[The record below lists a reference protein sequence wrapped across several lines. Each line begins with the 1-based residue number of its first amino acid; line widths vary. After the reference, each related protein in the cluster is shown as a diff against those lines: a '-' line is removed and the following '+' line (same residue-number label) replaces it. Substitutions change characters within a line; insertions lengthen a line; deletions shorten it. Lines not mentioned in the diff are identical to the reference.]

1 MPKFTRLEVWSD
13 VACNSGTRL
22 AAYPLGTLLACQA
35 TFSLDGNE
43 QLSFAVASR
52 RIVPSFEAVR
62 LTEDDGTRITENNG
76 TRVTDVVALQDT
88 DLTRGLVVRVCT
100 ASATAFDEWRIRDV
114 EQDAQAGITSVVCDS
129 IGLDLA
135 RAVYTAY
142 DSTGAPVSEFSA
154 VQIDAEGLVDGPI
167 RDALDDAGLT
177 YIVKGTI
184 DPTGTFDADAD
195 WASARTLALQAV
207 ERGGGELQVR
217 RNGTTD
223 YRIDMLEEIG
233 STAPIVYA
241 RTKRN
246 LLTTQRRTIGALGG
260 TRVTAR
266 GRDDSTSRT
275 MAYAYWEVMSLVTG
289 LAGSRT
295 GVVIRDPRGTGFPP
309 PYGTGA
315 NRCDGWYLSRLVPTY
330 AGAEILASSAISATE
345 TRLDLLA
352 TDVTTLGVTVGDY
365 VELRLVNLVNGA
377 RPAAL
382 PDPTL
387 IAAQSGI
394 YDRIYDRTTLSG
406 AVNYAPNPF
415 AIDYTDTI
423 RGVSLSSWFITTS
436 TSSNIVTG
444 ISGAFTIQARP
455 GYRLR
460 RESDDALVG
469 TVLTVNSNTQITLT
483 ANALITDTSYLYY
496 VEQDV
501 PDGASFTTTSSTPQP
516 LTRQVSSL
524 VPSVNSFAWEVEQT
538 VTGAVSSRFN
548 LPTISA
554 RASTLTPYNFWVWA
568 SVTIPATNSITF
580 TLRRADTN
588 AVIGSNTVVLDDTS
602 DGQLVRVVFQSP
614 DISTATTGVYI
625 GVALPGNGTIAALGP
640 WGASP
645 AGWAITDTATPGGC
659 DLAHEAGLWLDTQ
672 SLPVSYSVDLVDIEQ
687 VTGSAVPESAI
698 TLGGTIRVDDRD
710 LNVVSDQRVVA
721 FTRDYLRPG
730 DVSLTL
736 GRRDKTLAE
745 YLSGTTGQSVSS
757 LALALSRGLLTQ
769 AQRIDATPV
778 AQATPTAT
786 TTIDT
791 TEIRIVSAALRDSFV
806 NL

>member
-62 LTEDDGTRITENNG
+62 LTEDDGTRITEDTG
-76 TRVTDVVALQDT
+76 TRVTEVVTLQDT

-330 AGAEILASSAISATE
+330 AGAEILASSAVSATE

-387 IAAQSGI
+387 IAAQAGV

-406 AVNYAPNPF
+406 AVNYASDPFVTDFTGEITSPNIATF
-415 AIDYTDTI
+415 TI
-423 RGVSLSSWFITTS
+423 
-436 TSSNIVTG
+436 TSSTASSIVTTA
-444 ISGAFTIQARP
+444 SFSFPTYALP
-455 GYRLR
+455 GMRIHR
-460 RESDDALVG
+460 ASDDALVG
-469 TVLTVNSNTQITLT
+469 TILTVNSSTQVTLT
-483 ANALITDTSYLYY
+483 ANALVNMTA
-496 VEQDV
+496 EQFKFKSNA
-501 PDGASFTTTSSTPQP
+501 PAGATTTHLGGNDYQRSE
-516 LTRQVSSL
+516 QVSSL
-524 VPSVNSFAWEVEQT
+524 VPSVNSFAWRIRQLIQAT
-538 VTGAVSSRFN
+538 ASFRFN
-548 LPTISA
+548 SPPIILRT
-554 RASTLTPYNFWVWA
+554 STATPYNVWA
-568 SVTIPATNSITF
+568 WVSPTIGVGETIIVS
-580 TLRRADTN
+580 LRRADTLGQ
-588 AVIGSNTVVLDDTS
+588 IGSVVTLDDTVN
-602 DGQLVRVVFQSP
+602 GTLTRVVFQSP
-614 DISTATTGVYI
+614 NISSATAGVCI
-625 GVALPGNGTIAALGP
+625 CFELSSSGVVADVGP

>member
-13 VACNSGTRL
+13 VVCNGGTRL
-22 AAYPLGTLLACQA
+22 AAYPLGTLLACQC

-52 RIVPSFEAVR
+52 RILPSFEAVR
-62 LTEDDGTRITENNG
+62 LTEDDGTRITENDG
-76 TRVTDVVALQDT
+76 IRVSEVVTLQDT

-142 DSTGAPVSEFSA
+142 DGTGAPASEFSA

-167 RDALDDAGLT
+167 RDALDDAGLA

-184 DPTGTFDADAD
+184 QPTGTFDADAD

-266 GRDDSTSRT
+266 GKDDSTSRT

-315 NRCDGWYLSRLVPTY
+315 NRCGGWYLSRLVPTY

-352 TDVTTLGVTVGDY
+352 TDVSTLGVTVGDY

-382 PDPTL
+382 SDPTL
-387 IAAQSGI
+387 AAAQSGI

-406 AVNYAPNPF
+406 AVNYAYDPFVTDFTGEITSPNIATF
-415 AIDYTDTI
+415 TI
-423 RGVSLSSWFITTS
+423 
-436 TSSNIVTG
+436 TSSTASPLVTTA
-444 ISGAFTIQARP
+444 SFSFTTVASP
-455 GYRLR
+455 GMRIHR
-460 RESDDALVG
+460 ASDDALVG
-469 TVLTVNSNTQITLT
+469 TILTVDSSTQVTLT
-483 ANALITDTSYLYY
+483 ANALVNMTA
-496 VEQDV
+496 EQFKFKSNA
-501 PDGASFTTTSSTPQP
+501 PDGATTTHLGGNDYQRSE
-516 LTRQVSSL
+516 QVSSL
-524 VPSVNSFAWEVEQT
+524 VPSVNSFAWRIRQLFQGT
-538 VTGAVSSRFN
+538 ASFRFN
-548 LPTISA
+548 SPPIILRTSA
-554 RASTLTPYNFWVWA
+554 ATPYNVWA
-568 SVTIPATNSITF
+568 WVSPTIGVGQTIIV
-580 TLRRADTN
+580 TLRRADTL
-588 AVIGSNTVVLDDTS
+588 AQIGGVVTLDDTLNS
-602 DGQLVRVVFQSP
+602 TFTRVVFQSP
-614 DISTATTGVYI
+614 NLSSATAGVRI
-625 GVALPGNGTIAALGP
+625 CFELSSSGVVADVGP
-640 WGASP
+640 WGATP
-645 AGWAITDTATPGGC
+645 AGWAITDTNTPGGC

-791 TEIRIVSAALRDSFV
+791 TEIRLVSEALRDSFV

>member
-22 AAYPLGTLLACQA
+22 AAYPLGTLLSCQA

-43 QLSFAVASR
+43 QLTFSVPAR
-52 RIVPSFEAVR
+52 RIIASFEEVR
-62 LTEDDGTRITENNG
+62 LTEDDGTRITEDSG
-76 TRVTDVVALQDT
+76 TRVTELVTLQGIE
-88 DLTRGLVVRVCT
+88 LTRGLVVRVCT

-129 IGLDLA
+129 MGLDLA

-154 VQIDAEGLVDGPI
+154 VEIDAEGLVDGPI
-167 RDALDDAGLT
+167 RDALDDAGLA

-184 DPTGTFDADAD
+184 QPTGTFNADAD

-315 NRCDGWYLSRLVPTY
+315 DRCDGWYLSRLVPTY
-330 AGAEILASSAISATE
+330 AGAEILASSAVSSTE

-352 TDVTTLGVTVGDY
+352 TDVATLGVTVGDY
-365 VELRLVNLVNGA
+365 VELRLVNAVNGA

-382 PDPTL
+382 GDPTL
-387 IAAQSGI
+387 AAAQSGI
-394 YDRIYDRTTLSG
+394 YDRIYDRTSLSG
-406 AVNYAPNPF
+406 AVNYALNPF
-415 AIDYTDTI
+415 ALDWSGQIDFRILGTATYSTGSATVT
-423 RGVSLSSWFITTS
+423 GVSSRYTLT
-436 TSSNIVTG
+436 VV
-444 ISGAFTIQARP
+444 P
-455 GYRLR
+455 GDRLLR
-460 RESDDALVG
+460 NSDNALIG
-469 TVLTVNSNTQITLT
+469 TVLTVNSNTSITLA
-483 ANALITDTSYLYY
+483 ANALLTDTS
-496 VEQDV
+496 VVIDV
-501 PDGASFTTTSSTPQP
+501 QKDAPTGVTYGGAGGTGALFT
-516 LTRQVSSL
+516 RVSSPVLGVSSDAINIVTDNADFGTLYIPLGGLRVSTNTPYSIWAWINTDLISPSGLCIVDL
-524 VPSVNSFAWEVEQT
+524 VRSDTLAVISSQT
-538 VTGAVSSRFN
+538 VQ
-548 LPTISA
+548 L
-554 RASTLTPYNFWVWA
+554 
-568 SVTIPATNSITF
+568 
-580 TLRRADTN
+580 TN
-588 AVIGSNTVVLDDTS
+588 ADD
-602 DGQLVRVVFQSP
+602 GNLVRVLFQSP
-614 DISTATTGVYI
+614 NISAATAGVSLA
-625 GVALPGNGTIAALGP
+625 VRMTITHPMEVTIGP
-640 WGASP
+640 WGATP

-672 SLPVSYSVDLVDIEQ
+672 SLPVSYTLDLVDIEQ
-687 VTGSAVPESAI
+687 ITGSAVSESAI
-698 TLGGTIRVDDRD
+698 TLGGTIRIDDRD
-710 LNVVSDQRVVA
+710 LGVVSDQRVVA

-778 AQATPTAT
+778 LQATPTAT